1 LHAFASAGSV
11 VPVSRRRIAP
21 AVLAVT
27 LAMTVQAAHG
37 APGRVLA
44 ELHAARCCANTCHHA
59 RTNGGARECCGIGQD
74 DPGVLAGAKVLPAPA
89 ATVAVDVSAVAVAAP
104 TVERVADLPDARGR
118 AAPVFL
124 LTRTLR
130 L

>member
-1 LHAFASAGSV
+1 
-11 VPVSRRRIAP
+11 
-21 AVLAVT
+21 
-27 LAMTVQAAHG
+27 MTVQAAHG

-44 ELHAARCCANTCHHA
+44 ELHAVKCCANGCHHA

-74 DPGVLAGAKVLPAPA
+74 DPGVLAATKVLHAPPATP
-89 ATVAVDVSAVAVAAP
+89 AVDLAALALDAP
-104 TVERVADLPDARGR
+104 IGERVVALPDARGR